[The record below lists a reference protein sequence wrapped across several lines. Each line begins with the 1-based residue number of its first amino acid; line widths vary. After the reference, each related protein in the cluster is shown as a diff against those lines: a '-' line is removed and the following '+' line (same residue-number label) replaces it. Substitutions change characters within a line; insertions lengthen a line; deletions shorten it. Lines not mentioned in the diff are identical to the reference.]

1 MRVRILG
8 LVKPATT
15 PTRRRYHT
23 FEMNIRLSII
33 ILIFSIVSCAETT
46 TSENVTVLLNQ
57 SGSEWFRYGEMKMW
71 KPNQADINI
80 AENTIPKVIED
91 NKTDYDVKE
100 IYQNIDDYYFQLVP
114 YLDKN
119 NRKIIYVNS
128 LCKSFVENP
137 IPNSETKEQKTEIEW
152 KSHLFNV
159 DDGYNCF
166 WQVQLD
172 IEKETYFDFSVN
184 GI

>member
-1 MRVRILG
+1 
-8 LVKPATT
+8 
-15 PTRRRYHT
+15 
-23 FEMNIRLSII
+23 MNIRLSII

-46 TSENVTVLLNQ
+46 TSQNVAVLLNQ
-57 SGSEWFRYGEMKMW
+57 FGSEWFRYGEMKMW
-71 KPNQADINI
+71 KPNQTEINI
-80 AENTIPKVIED
+80 AENIIPKVIED
-91 NKTDYDVKE
+91 HKTDYDVKE

-137 IPNSETKEQKTEIEW
+137 IPNLETKEQKTEIEW
-152 KSHLFNV
+152 KSHLFDV

-166 WQVQLD
+166 WQVQID